1 MSYASTPPWI
11 LRQRLMRMGGRRGR
25 QGWGY
30 GPRGGFPM
38 GPGPFFGG
46 RPRVGR
52 GDVRLAILQLLG
64 EQPMHG
70 YQIMQELAERS
81 SGVWQPSPGSIYP
94 TLQQL
99 EDEGLIEADKHEGK
113 NVYSLTNQGR
123 NELERGDEPLVWE
136 RFGSRVDDTLID
148 LRDVGFQVGAAVM
161 QIARAGSESQVART
175 KEILEETRRRIYEI
189 LGEDDRGAAE

>member
-11 LRQRLMRMGGRRGR
+11 LRRRLMRMGGRGR
-25 QGWGY
+25 RAGWGY

-38 GPGPFFGG
+38 GPRPFFEG

-52 GDVRLAILQLLG
+52 GDVRLAVLQLLD

-70 YQIMQELAERS
+70 YQIMQELSERS

-99 EDEGLIEADKHEGK
+99 EDEGLIRADKQDGK
-113 NVYSLTNQGR
+113 NVHSLTDQGR
-123 NELERGDEPLVWE
+123 KELESRDEPLVWE
-136 RFGSRVDDTLID
+136 RFGSRADDSLID

-161 QIARAGSESQVART
+161 QIARAGSESQVAKT
-175 KEILEETRRRIYEI
+175 KAILEETRRRIYEI
-189 LGEDDRGAAE
+189 LAKDEGSGK

>member
-1 MSYASTPPWI
+1 MSYACTPPWI
-11 LRQRLMRMGGRRGR
+11 LHQRLMKMGGRRGR
-25 QGWGY
+25 SGWGY

-46 RPRVGR
+46 RSRVGR
-52 GDVRLAILQLLG
+52 GDVRLAILQLLD

-70 YQIMQELAERS
+70 YQIMQELTERS
-81 SGVWQPSPGSIYP
+81 AGIWRPSPGSIYP

-99 EDEGLIEADKHEGK
+99 EDEGLIRSDKQEGK
-113 NVYSLTNQGR
+113 NVFSLTDEDR
-123 NELERGDEPLVWE
+123 SELAAADEPLVWE
-136 RFGSRVDDTLID
+136 RFGARVDESLVD

-161 QIARAGSESQVART
+161 HIARAGSESQVAKA

-189 LGEDDRGAAE
+189 MAEDE

>member
-1 MSYASTPPWI
+1 MSYVSTPPWI
-11 LRQRLMRMGGRRGR
+11 LRKRLMRMGGRRGR
-25 QGWGY
+25 QGWGH

-52 GDVRLAILQLLG
+52 GDVRLAILQLLD

-70 YQIMQELAERS
+70 YQIMQELTERS
-81 SGVWQPSPGSIYP
+81 SGVWRPSPGSIYP

-99 EDEGLIEADKHEGK
+99 EDEGLIRPEKQDGK
-113 NVYSLTNQGR
+113 NVYALTDEGR
-123 NELERGDEPLVWE
+123 NELATGDEPLVWE
-136 RFGSRVDDTLID
+136 RFGSRVDDSLIE
-148 LRDVGFQVGAAVM
+148 LRDVGFQVGHAVM
-161 QIARAGSESQVART
+161 QIARAGSENQVAKT

-189 LGEDDRGAAE
+189 LGGDQDSGA